1 MPLEYEYSFFD
12 FDKKEII
19 RKIKEMKGLHK
30 GTYLFRVQVFIH
42 PQEKVGT
49 YIRVRDE
56 GFRTTMTYKY
66 KEPNAKFENEHE
78 INIDNFDTA
87 VNILLG
93 VGCKKKYYYEKIREI
108 WTVKNSEIVFDMNP
122 GSDERM
128 EIESKTKS
136 ELDKMVK
143 IFNIKPTE
151 IENRYIYLFG
161 LDIPKTLDLTFLNA
175 KKDLLKYVK
184 KNKKQFIELVD
195 EQLKTFKKLKSK
207 SKISK

>member
-19 RKIKEMKGLHK
+19 RKIKEMKGLKK

-42 PQEKVGT
+42 PQEKPGT

-87 VNILLG
+87 VDILLG
-93 VGCKKKYYYEKIREI
+93 IGCKKKYYYEKIREI

-143 IFNIKPTE
+143 YFNIKPTD

-161 LDIPKTLDLTFLNA
+161 LEIPKTLDLTFQNS

-195 EQLKTFKKLKSK
+195 EQFKIFKKLKSK
-207 SKISK
+207 LKISK